1 MAQGDQ
7 QNQSLENKT
16 VLEAEI
22 EHCPMLRQVSFE
34 YGFKQFLNWTLS
46 FQIS

>member
-22 EHCPMLRQVSFE
+22 EHCPMLRQVLLSMGSSSF
-34 YGFKQFLNWTLS
+34 
-46 FQIS
+46 